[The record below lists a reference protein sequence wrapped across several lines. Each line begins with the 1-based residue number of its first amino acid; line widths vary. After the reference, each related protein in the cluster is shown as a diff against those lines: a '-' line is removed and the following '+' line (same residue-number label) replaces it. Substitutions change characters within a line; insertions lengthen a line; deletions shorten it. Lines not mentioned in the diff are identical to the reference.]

1 MDTNRRTSRILE
13 PVRLL
18 LLLLVF
24 GVAYTQSPLYTS
36 NQNAYFM
43 RGLASLGVGQ
53 LQQDWVAHTADT
65 VPVFTALVVFTLK
78 YLHPYAFYLYYLIII
93 GIYAYSILGIASETF
108 NFGRSTSEYLV
119 LWLLIAVIHSAAF
132 KGIGSL
138 LLGINRGWTLETGL
152 AGQHLLGL
160 VFQPSVFGV
169 FLVVS
174 IYTFLRGRPFLAV
187 VFLSIASLLH
197 STYLLCAAI
206 LTLAYMLCILREG
219 RNIRK
224 AIAVGALALSL
235 VLPIVIYVY
244 ISFPVAT
251 PAIHARF
258 ESIFVDWGIPFHAR
272 PSYWFDAFSALQVA
286 IVIIAL
292 YLLRKTRIF
301 TLLAVSFLVGL
312 ALSVVQIITGN
323 KTLALMFP
331 WRVSTYLVPISS
343 CLIIAWLVSLACERW
358 ATWIHSH
365 RKLVKLAIAATALAL
380 FISGLFITYIKFKTA
395 ATSGEVAMMNFVLA
409 HRQVGDVYLIPP
421 NMDRFRIYTGTPV
434 IADMKTHPYQ
444 DVQGLEW
451 YARIQ
456 LVQQF
461 YQARDQAACK
471 VLKQAASQYGV
482 NHVIVDSAAPALACD
497 VQKIYQDAQ
506 YTVYKL
512 TTHP

>member
-1 MDTNRRTSRILE
+1 M
-13 PVRLL
+13 
-18 LLLLVF
+18 
-24 GVAYTQSPLYTS
+24 
-36 NQNAYFM
+36 
-43 RGLASLGVGQ
+43 
-53 LQQDWVAHTADT
+53 
-65 VPVFTALVVFTLK
+65 FTLK

-152 AGQHLLGL
+152 AGQHLLGQ

-187 VFLSIASLLH
+187 VFLSIASLFH

-365 RKLVKLAIAATALAL
+365 RKLVRLAIAATALAL
-380 FISGLFITYIKFKTA
+380 FISGLFITYIKFKMA

-421 NMDRFRIYTGTPV
+421 DMDRFRIYTGTPV
-434 IADMKTHPYQ
+434 IADMKTHPGERRCPGIGMVRSHTTRSAVLPGARSSRVRGVKAGCVAVWRQPRHRRPAPLLHWRVMCKESTRTPNTPCTSLPPIHSSADMKILVVAPFYKPAYIYGGP
-444 DVQGLEW
+444 VSSVSALCEAW
-451 YARIQ
+451 YAPGR
-456 LVQQF
+456 
-461 YQARDQAACK
+461 R
-471 VLKQAASQYGV
+471 
-482 NHVIVDSAAPALACD
+482 
-497 VQKIYQDAQ
+497 
-506 YTVYKL
+506 
-512 TTHP
+512 